1 MTVFVLVLLLAV
13 VYLLST
19 RCRRGHPELKNL
31 HGWKYAHRGLYG
43 VGCPENSMAAF
54 RKARDMGYGVELDV
68 HLLADGNLA
77 VIHDSQL
84 KRMTGSEGRIEDLTT
99 AQLRSYRLNGTEETI
114 PEFRQ
119 VLDLYAGR
127 APLIVELKVMGNNY
141 AALCERA
148 CEMLDMGSFADYAAL
163 HFYIGNTDGPFQ
175 NNNWQMWRVRE
186 ADERVHA
193 YADGKWRMMLYDSDH
208 SSGIYTDG
216 TNGGEDHITP
226 VLTGTDYQG
235 YHPALLFNSL
245 IQSEEFQREFILAC
259 CDVRNI
265 YFSNKRT
272 GAMMT
277 ELTEDYMPYVPDT
290 WRRFGPAWV
299 NWNPEN
305 HFKTELK
312 QTSKFFETRNTRFL
326 DIVKKVFDL
335 GNAINITIKV
345 DGDGEVFIN
354 GRGVPVASNTRV
366 KYFSSTGMTVT
377 AEPAPGATFKGWT
390 ASHSSVAVED
400 PSAETTR
407 VDFNRVFTLTAHF
420 E

>member
-148 CEMLDMGSFADYAAL
+148 CEMLDSYKGVYCMESFDPRCVYWL
-163 HFYIGNTDGPFQ
+163 KKNRP
-175 NNNWQMWRVRE
+175 
-186 ADERVHA
+186 
-193 YADGKWRMMLYDSDH
+193 
-208 SSGIYTDG
+208 
-216 TNGGEDHITP
+216 
-226 VLTGTDYQG
+226 
-235 YHPALLFNSL
+235 
-245 IQSEEFQREFILAC
+245 
-259 CDVRNI
+259 DVIR
-265 YFSNKRT
+265 
-272 GAMMT
+272 GQ
-277 ELTEDYMPYVPDT
+277 LTENYFKRKNKLPFVLKCLLTHQMLNFLTMPDFVAYRYEDCATFSYWLVRKF
-290 WRRFGPAWV
+290 W
-299 NWNPEN
+299 
-305 HFKTELK
+305 KTEGVAWTLDNREDYEK
-312 QTSKFFETRNTRFL
+312 AVQDGLIPIFE
-326 DIVKKVFDL
+326 
-335 GNAINITIKV
+335 NII
-345 DGDGEVFIN
+345 
-354 GRGVPVASNTRV
+354 P
-366 KYFSSTGMTVT
+366 
-377 AEPAPGATFKGWT
+377 
-390 ASHSSVAVED
+390 
-400 PSAETTR
+400 
-407 VDFNRVFTLTAHF
+407 
-420 E
+420 

>member
-148 CEMLDMGSFADYAAL
+148 CEMLDSYKGVYCMESFDPRCVYWL
-163 HFYIGNTDGPFQ
+163 KKKRP
-175 NNNWQMWRVRE
+175 
-186 ADERVHA
+186 
-193 YADGKWRMMLYDSDH
+193 
-208 SSGIYTDG
+208 
-216 TNGGEDHITP
+216 
-226 VLTGTDYQG
+226 
-235 YHPALLFNSL
+235 
-245 IQSEEFQREFILAC
+245 
-259 CDVRNI
+259 DVIR
-265 YFSNKRT
+265 
-272 GAMMT
+272 GQ
-277 ELTEDYMPYVPDT
+277 LTENYFKRKNKLPFVLKCLLTHQMLNFLTMPDFVAYRYEDCATFSYRLVRKF
-290 WRRFGPAWV
+290 W
-299 NWNPEN
+299 
-305 HFKTELK
+305 KTEGVAWTLDNREDYEK
-312 QTSKFFETRNTRFL
+312 AVQDGLIPIFE
-326 DIVKKVFDL
+326 
-335 GNAINITIKV
+335 NII
-345 DGDGEVFIN
+345 
-354 GRGVPVASNTRV
+354 P
-366 KYFSSTGMTVT
+366 
-377 AEPAPGATFKGWT
+377 
-390 ASHSSVAVED
+390 
-400 PSAETTR
+400 
-407 VDFNRVFTLTAHF
+407 
-420 E
+420 

>member
-77 VIHDSQL
+77 MIHDSQL

-148 CEMLDMGSFADYAAL
+148 CEMLDSYKGVYCMESFDPRCVYWL
-163 HFYIGNTDGPFQ
+163 KKKRP
-175 NNNWQMWRVRE
+175 
-186 ADERVHA
+186 
-193 YADGKWRMMLYDSDH
+193 
-208 SSGIYTDG
+208 
-216 TNGGEDHITP
+216 
-226 VLTGTDYQG
+226 
-235 YHPALLFNSL
+235 
-245 IQSEEFQREFILAC
+245 
-259 CDVRNI
+259 DVIR
-265 YFSNKRT
+265 
-272 GAMMT
+272 GQ
-277 ELTEDYMPYVPDT
+277 LTENYFKRKNKLPFVLKCLLTHQMLNFLTMPDFVAYRYEDCATFSYWLVRKF
-290 WRRFGPAWV
+290 W
-299 NWNPEN
+299 
-305 HFKTELK
+305 KTEGVAWTLDNREDYEK
-312 QTSKFFETRNTRFL
+312 AVQDGLIPIFE
-326 DIVKKVFDL
+326 
-335 GNAINITIKV
+335 NII
-345 DGDGEVFIN
+345 
-354 GRGVPVASNTRV
+354 P
-366 KYFSSTGMTVT
+366 
-377 AEPAPGATFKGWT
+377 
-390 ASHSSVAVED
+390 
-400 PSAETTR
+400 
-407 VDFNRVFTLTAHF
+407 
-420 E
+420 

>member
-141 AALCERA
+141 AALCKRA
-148 CEMLDMGSFADYAAL
+148 CEMLDSYKGVYCMESFDPRCVYWL
-163 HFYIGNTDGPFQ
+163 KKNRP
-175 NNNWQMWRVRE
+175 
-186 ADERVHA
+186 
-193 YADGKWRMMLYDSDH
+193 
-208 SSGIYTDG
+208 
-216 TNGGEDHITP
+216 
-226 VLTGTDYQG
+226 
-235 YHPALLFNSL
+235 
-245 IQSEEFQREFILAC
+245 
-259 CDVRNI
+259 DVIR
-265 YFSNKRT
+265 
-272 GAMMT
+272 GQ
-277 ELTEDYMPYVPDT
+277 LTENYFKRKNKLPFVLKCLLTHQMLNFLTMPDFVAYRYEDCATFSYWLVRKF
-290 WRRFGPAWV
+290 W
-299 NWNPEN
+299 
-305 HFKTELK
+305 KTEGVAWTLDNREDYEK
-312 QTSKFFETRNTRFL
+312 AVHDGLIPIFEN
-326 DIVKKVFDL
+326 IV
-335 GNAINITIKV
+335 
-345 DGDGEVFIN
+345 
-354 GRGVPVASNTRV
+354 P
-366 KYFSSTGMTVT
+366 
-377 AEPAPGATFKGWT
+377 
-390 ASHSSVAVED
+390 
-400 PSAETTR
+400 
-407 VDFNRVFTLTAHF
+407 
-420 E
+420 

>member
-148 CEMLDMGSFADYAAL
+148 CEMLDSYKGVYCMESFDPRCVYWL
-163 HFYIGNTDGPFQ
+163 KKNRP
-175 NNNWQMWRVRE
+175 
-186 ADERVHA
+186 
-193 YADGKWRMMLYDSDH
+193 
-208 SSGIYTDG
+208 
-216 TNGGEDHITP
+216 
-226 VLTGTDYQG
+226 
-235 YHPALLFNSL
+235 
-245 IQSEEFQREFILAC
+245 
-259 CDVRNI
+259 DVIR
-265 YFSNKRT
+265 
-272 GAMMT
+272 GQ
-277 ELTEDYMPYVPDT
+277 LTENYFKRKNKLPFVLKCLLTHQMLNFLTMPDFVAYRYEDCATFSYWLVRKF
-290 WRRFGPAWV
+290 W
-299 NWNPEN
+299 
-305 HFKTELK
+305 KTEGVAWTLDNREDYEK
-312 QTSKFFETRNTRFL
+312 AVHDGLIPIFE
-326 DIVKKVFDL
+326 
-335 GNAINITIKV
+335 NII
-345 DGDGEVFIN
+345 
-354 GRGVPVASNTRV
+354 P
-366 KYFSSTGMTVT
+366 
-377 AEPAPGATFKGWT
+377 
-390 ASHSSVAVED
+390 
-400 PSAETTR
+400 
-407 VDFNRVFTLTAHF
+407 
-420 E
+420 